1 MSKDQPMTAGIWA
14 LGIPTSMCCSLFTSR
29 RKRHE
34 VPNILC
40 LCLKFAKLAV
50 FVLNESSSIYIL
62 FVQYRVLKGDIGRQA
77 L

>member
-14 LGIPTSMCCSLFTSR
+14 LGILTSMCCSLFTSR

-34 VPNILC
+34 VPNLC

-50 FVLNESSSIYIL
+50 FVLNESGFIYIL
-62 FVQYRVLKGDIGRQA
+62 FVQYRVLKGDLARQA